1 MLTNKYSKQSLDH
14 VFNCIFSRFQFLR
27 DRGAEAVVAPL
38 CPGSQLSYGTL
49 PLTTMADTKGDDPDV
64 SSIAR
69 GEESLGYEMPVL
81 SAAAQIAREPLS
93 VVPDPDSG
101 EERHCFARAGALQ
114 IKGSYHCDG
123 GDGACASHWR
133 NSSANIVAPRDPEE
147 EHGDFAAP
155 ITRQAR
161 QGPPSFAQS
170 EFHTVR

>member
-1 MLTNKYSKQSLDH
+1 
-14 VFNCIFSRFQFLR
+14 
-27 DRGAEAVVAPL
+27 
-38 CPGSQLSYGTL
+38 
-49 PLTTMADTKGDDPDV
+49 MADTKRDDPDA

-69 GEESLGYEMPVL
+69 GEESLGHEMFVL

-101 EERHCFARAGALQ
+101 EGGCERHDFTRAGGPQ
-114 IKGSYHCDG
+114 TKGSCHCDG
-123 GDGACASHWR
+123 GGACASHWS
-133 NSSANIVAPRDPEE
+133 NGSANVVAPRDPEE

-155 ITRQAR
+155 ITRQVR

>member
-1 MLTNKYSKQSLDH
+1 
-14 VFNCIFSRFQFLR
+14 
-27 DRGAEAVVAPL
+27 
-38 CPGSQLSYGTL
+38 
-49 PLTTMADTKGDDPDV
+49 MADTKGDDPDV

-69 GEESLGYEMPVL
+69 GEESLGYEMLVL
-81 SAAAQIAREPLS
+81 SAAAQIARETLS

-101 EERHCFARAGALQ
+101 EGEGERCFARAGALQ

-123 GDGACASHWR
+123 DGACASHWR
-133 NSSANIVAPRDPEE
+133 NSSANVVAPRDPEE